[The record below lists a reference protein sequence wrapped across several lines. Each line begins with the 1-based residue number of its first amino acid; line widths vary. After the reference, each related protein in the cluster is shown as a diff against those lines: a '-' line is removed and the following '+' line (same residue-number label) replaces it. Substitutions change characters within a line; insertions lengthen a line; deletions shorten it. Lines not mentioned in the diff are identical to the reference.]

1 VLPLYIAEPSVIGAD
16 DASRLVRSVH
26 PFLGWICCITA
37 VSGTLGGG
45 PNEPVS
51 WTASS
56 MDEEA
61 ALPDSFWQAVAR
73 FPNGTRWA
81 SFNGKRFDVPFVEAR
96 SAAHSIC
103 PTRKGLRIRTATSDT
118 RISPGS
124 GRSTTGSTGCA
135 TCWACPRRSHVPS
148 PKSDVDGSGVADLV
162 AGGRTGEVAAYC
174 ERDVVAT
181 FQCVQAVLRS
191 SLAAKT

>member
-1 VLPLYIAEPSVIGAD
+1 
-16 DASRLVRSVH
+16 
-26 PFLGWICCITA
+26 
-37 VSGTLGGG
+37 
-45 PNEPVS
+45 
-51 WTASS
+51 
-56 MDEEA
+56 
-61 ALPDSFWQAVAR
+61 
-73 FPNGTRWA
+73 
-81 SFNGKRFDVPFVEAR
+81 VPFVEAR

-103 PTRKGLRIRTATSDT
+103 PTRKGLRN
-118 RISPGS
+118 
-124 GRSTTGSTGCA
+124 
-135 TCWACPRRSHVPS
+135 TCPYGHKPHADLAWLGPQHYGLDGLCDLLGVPS